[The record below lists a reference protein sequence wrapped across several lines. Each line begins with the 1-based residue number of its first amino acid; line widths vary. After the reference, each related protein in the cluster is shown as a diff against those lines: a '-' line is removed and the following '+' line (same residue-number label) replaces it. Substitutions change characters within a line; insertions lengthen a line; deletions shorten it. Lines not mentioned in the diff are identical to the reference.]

1 MVTKDGNDI
10 YPYTPM
16 YLDILALR
24 HLYAYNKQTQS
35 YNIPDVNSGD
45 DTYYITGPVDF
56 TIFDTGGI
64 DTIDFSTLDLDSTIN
79 LDDVLSYI
87 GTDEI
92 NYDDGEFYTGFIIGI
107 YALNSPIENV
117 NAGSG
122 DDTITCNVAVNIIYC
137 GPGSDT
143 VNAIG
148 IGDSVYGGAG
158 NDLFIISDAGFA
170 LIDGGDGIDTIS
182 WDESTAVNGQE
193 LTLTTGGAT
202 NFENIYGTSA
212 TETIKGD
219 DNANILRGG
228 LGGADTIYGYAGND
242 ILYGHGQG
250 GDDPNDS
257 NYTDAKTLYGGAGND
272 NLYGGYGDDTLDGG
286 TGIDTLTGG
295 NGIDTF
301 VIRAG
306 DGSTL
311 LAQANVITDFTDGT
325 DLIGLDNN
333 LTFSQL
339 TIEQGTLD
347 FANHT
352 LVKVTATDE
361 YLLIIQNTTA
371 SDITDSDF
379 ISMDTETII
388 GTAGDDIID
397 YAGGDDLIDGKG
409 GNDTLLIYHD
419 NTEDFE
425 ILTVAGITKIKVS
438 STANEPYANDSVR
451 MINVENIEFDDEIE
465 GVDTTLAAANVI
477 WGSSAAETITGT
489 DADDLIDSA
498 GGSDRIDGGDGNDTL
513 AVFADADGFEILT
526 LLGITKAFADVSL
539 FGGLAD
545 VYNLATITLINVET
559 IAFADG
565 NVTVDTT
572 LPGTNIIWGK
582 DWWQDPDNIIGTAGD
597 DLIDSNGGSDVID
610 GGDGNDT
617 LLLFGNKDD
626 FTITVSG
633 DTVSIYGVGTSGL
646 MLTYYDETIT
656 MTNVETIQFADQAV
670 TVSELAS
677 SASANAA
684 DDSPDDDSDNPT
696 TPSDDDDT
704 PVTPTNDDPLPELP
718 DLSLFVNDFALGSIT
733 LPETVVTMEDS
744 TLPDLSDL
752 AGLLGD
758 QTESLALDFDQV
770 DTGSPVLASIE
781 SIKPV
786 TSDLTSQTDPFIDSD
801 WNPIIEEWYYT
812 AEFG

>member
-1 MVTKDGNDI
+1 
-10 YPYTPM
+10 
-16 YLDILALR
+16 
-24 HLYAYNKQTQS
+24 
-35 YNIPDVNSGD
+35 
-45 DTYYITGPVDF
+45 DTYYITGPVNF

-92 NYDDGEFYTGFIIGI
+92 NYDSGEFYTGFIIGI

-219 DNANILRGG
+219 DNTNILRGG

-286 TGIDTLTGG
+286 TDIDTLTGG

-371 SDITDSDF
+371 SDITELDF
-379 ISMDTETII
+379 I
-388 GTAGDDIID
+388 
-397 YAGGDDLIDGKG
+397 
-409 GNDTLLIYHD
+409 
-419 NTEDFE
+419 
-425 ILTVAGITKIKVS
+425 
-438 STANEPYANDSVR
+438 
-451 MINVENIEFDDEIE
+451 
-465 GVDTTLAAANVI
+465 
-477 WGSSAAETITGT
+477 
-489 DADDLIDSA
+489 
-498 GGSDRIDGGDGNDTL
+498 
-513 AVFADADGFEILT
+513 
-526 LLGITKAFADVSL
+526 
-539 FGGLAD
+539 
-545 VYNLATITLINVET
+545 
-559 IAFADG
+559 
-565 NVTVDTT
+565 
-572 LPGTNIIWGK
+572 
-582 DWWQDPDNIIGTAGD
+582 
-597 DLIDSNGGSDVID
+597 
-610 GGDGNDT
+610 
-617 LLLFGNKDD
+617 
-626 FTITVSG
+626 
-633 DTVSIYGVGTSGL
+633 
-646 MLTYYDETIT
+646 
-656 MTNVETIQFADQAV
+656 
-670 TVSELAS
+670 TVSELTN

-684 DDSPDDDSDNPT
+684 DDSTDDDSDSPT

-718 DLSLFVNDFALGSIT
+718 DLSLLVNDFALGSIT

-770 DTGSPVLASIE
+770 DTDSPVLASIE

-786 TSDLTSQTDPFIDSD
+786 ASDWTSQTDPFIESD

-812 AEFG
+812 AEFV